1 MTGNNPK
8 KSALSAIGN
17 SVSFKIITIFLLI
30 LALLIPSSMIKSL
43 IREREYRKRDVINE
57 ISSKW
62 GHAQTITGPIVTIPY
77 KKYYIDSNKNK
88 RSKILHMYFLPDD
101 IDIKSKI
108 FPKMRYRGIYEAV
121 LYNTK
126 VVLTGSFSYPQI
138 EEMNIPTDNVVWSG
152 ATVSIGITDMRG
164 IKDEINATF
173 NNDSISM
180 NPGVDTNEV
189 ICSGISSKIKVQKN
203 IKKYS
208 YKFVIN
214 LNGSQKINFIPVGK
228 LTTVSMSSSWTDPSF
243 DGAYLPVERSIGK
256 KGFSANWKVLH
267 LNRNYPQY
275 WTGNK
280 YSISDSA
287 FGVKLFIPVDIYQKS
302 MRTAKYALMFI
313 IFTFMAFFFSEV
325 MNKLRVHPIQYLLI
339 GLAITIFYTLLI
351 SISEHI
357 NFNTAYFISSV
368 SVILV
373 IAGYAK
379 SILKNV
385 RLSAMVGGVLLILY
399 TYLYLLLQL
408 EDYALLMGSVGLFVV
423 LSLIMYMTRK
433 IDWYSIKLEDK

>member
-1 MTGNNPK
+1 MTGSNPTK
-8 KSALSAIGN
+8 AALSAIGN
-17 SVSFKIITIFLLI
+17 SVSFKIITIFILI

-43 IREREYRKRDVINE
+43 IREREDRKRDVINE

-62 GHAQTITGPIVTIPY
+62 GHAQTITGPIIKIPY
-77 KKYYIDSNKNK
+77 KKYYIDSNEKK

-108 FPKMRYRGIYEAV
+108 LPKMRYRGIYEAV

-126 VVLTGSFSYPQI
+126 VVLKGSFSYPQI
-138 EEMNIPTDNVVWSG
+138 GEINIPPDNVDWSG
-152 ATVSIGITDMRG
+152 AAVLIGITDMRG

-173 NNDSISM
+173 NNGSISM
-180 NPGVDTNEV
+180 NPGVGTNEV
-189 ICSGISSKIKVQKN
+189 ICSGVSSKIKLQKHV
-203 IKKYS
+203 KKYA

-228 LTTVSMSSSWTDPSF
+228 VTTVSLSSSWTDPSF
-243 DGAYLPVERSIGK
+243 GGAYLPVERSIGK

-280 YSISDSA
+280 YNIGDSA

-313 IFTFMAFFFSEV
+313 VFTFMAFFFSEV

-339 GLAITIFYTLLI
+339 GLAITVFYTLLV

-357 NFNTAYFISSV
+357 NFDTAYLISSV
-368 SVILV
+368 SVILL

-379 SILKNV
+379 SILNNV
-385 RLSAMVGGVLLILY
+385 RLSAIVGGVLLILY
-399 TYLYLLLQL
+399 TYLYILLQL
-408 EDYALLMGSVGLFVV
+408 EDYALLMGSIGLFVV

-433 IDWYSIKLEDK
+433 INWYSIKLEDK